1 MKDVLVVKFGGSS
14 IASTDLRKWV
24 EAIEKSKRRLV
35 VVPGGGPFAKLVR
48 QYQTRIGYDDDAAH
62 RMAILG
68 MEQFGHALASLGTRL
83 RPAATLDAI
92 AAAHG
97 EGLIPVWMPAKL
109 VIRADEIEHTW
120 STTSDSLAAWLAG
133 QFEGA
138 SLCLIKQIDLPA
150 GSTIEAVSAAG
161 VVDTGFASLLHP
173 ATRVFVAGPSD
184 LAIAGRRLT
193 EGAVPGREVTHE
205 KQNGF
210 VEAAQ

>member
-35 VVPGGGPFAKLVR
+35 VVPRGGPFAKLVR

-68 MEQFGHALASLGTRL
+68 MEQFGHALASLARAFARRDAGRD
-83 RPAATLDAI
+83 RRRARRGSDSRLDAGQ
-92 AAAHG
+92 ARDPRRRDRAH
-97 EGLIPVWMPAKL
+97 L
-109 VIRADEIEHTW
+109 EHHVGQ
-120 STTSDSLAAWLAG
+120 SLAAWLAG

-138 SLCLIKQIDLPA
+138 SLCPSSRSTCRPAPRSRPCRPPASFDNPSLPA
-150 GSTIEAVSAAG
+150 
-161 VVDTGFASLLHP
+161 FLHP

-184 LAIAGRRLT
+184 LAIAGRRLA
-193 EGAVPGREVTHE
+193 EGPCP
-205 KQNGF
+205 
-210 VEAAQ
+210 AAR